1 MVAPNREFMC
11 GINGIAL
18 STRSGRR
25 LDQDTV
31 VRMRDVI
38 RHRGPDDAGIF
49 VDSRIG
55 LGHRR
60 LSIVDVAAG
69 HQPMTNEDDSLQII
83 YNGEIYNH
91 ADYRRELEQRGH
103 VYRTHCD
110 TETILHL
117 YEEHGARCVDH
128 LRGMFAF
135 AIWDAR
141 KKELFIARDRLGV
154 KPLYFTHLQ
163 DGSLY
168 FGSEI
173 KTLFEAGAIKPELNF
188 KLLPDYLANHATSGE
203 ETLYRGVRRLFP
215 GHTLTWRDG
224 EIEINKYWDVSFV
237 KTADEN
243 RSDKDYIAEWAEL
256 FRTSVRLR
264 LMADV
269 PLGMF
274 LSGGIDSSAIAA
286 VMSGMVDEPIKT
298 FSVAF
303 AEREANE
310 LAYARIVAEAY
321 KTNHHEVVVS
331 PEEFFQALP
340 KLVWHE
346 DEPLA
351 HPSSV
356 ALYFVSL
363 LASQH
368 VKVVLTGE
376 GSDELL
382 AGYGRYRKTIL
393 NLSMGKL
400 YLSFAPSV
408 VRDVVRSGVKGLPA
422 SRVRQKLLRSFLG
435 VTPDIESIYFDNF
448 AVFPLAMQT
457 GLLSDSARE
466 QIGPINPY
474 AGVKEVLEQTDAKSL
489 LDTLLYAD
497 IKTYLHELLMKQDQM
512 SMATSIESRVPFLDH
527 KLVEFTCSL
536 PERLKLRGGT
546 TKYILREAMKGVLPE
561 QILSRSKMGFP
572 VPIGAWFRGAYKS
585 VIDEYVLSERATSRN
600 IFNSE
605 VVQDLVNRHQSGA
618 ENHDERLWALVNF
631 EIWQRQFFEGKA
643 SEVANSADLEPAN
656 CSS

>member
-1 MVAPNREFMC
+1 MC

-18 STRSGRR
+18 TTKSGREIDR
-25 LDQDTV
+25 DVLE
-31 VRMRDVI
+31 RMRDVI
-38 RHRGPDDAGIF
+38 KHRGPDDCGVF
-49 VDSRIG
+49 VDGRIG

-69 HQPMTNEDDSLQII
+69 HQPMTNEDGTLQIT

-91 ADYRRELEQRGH
+91 SDYREALESLGH
-103 VYRTHCD
+103 EYRTHCD

-117 YEEHGARCVDH
+117 YEEHADNCVDY

-135 AIWDAR
+135 AIWDA
-141 KKELFIARDRLGV
+141 KSQQLFIARDRLGV
-154 KPLYFTHLQ
+154 KPLYYAHTD

-168 FGSEI
+168 FASEI
-173 KTLFEAGAIKPELNF
+173 KSLFQTDVLKPEINW
-188 KLLPDYLANHATSGE
+188 KALPDYLANHATSGE
-203 ETLYRGVRRLFP
+203 ETLYLGIKRLLP
-215 GHTLTWRDG
+215 GHSLIWRDG
-224 EIEINKYWDVSFV
+224 KLEIKKYWDVSFSKSV
-237 KTADEN
+237 DNHRTDRE
-243 RSDKDYIAEWAEL
+243 YIAEWTEM

-286 VMSGMVDEPIKT
+286 VMSTMVDEPIKT

-303 AEREANE
+303 AERDANE
-310 LAYARIVAEAY
+310 LAYARMVAEAY

-331 PEEFFQALP
+331 PEDFFGALP
-340 KLVWHE
+340 RLVWHE

-400 YLSFAPSV
+400 YRSFTPSF
-408 VRDVVRSGVKGLPA
+408 VRDVVRGGVKSLPT
-422 SRVRQKLLRSFLG
+422 SRVRQKLLRSF
-435 VTPDIESIYFDNF
+435 VNVAPDIESIYFDNF
-448 AVFPLAMQT
+448 AVFPFSIQNQ
-457 GLLSDSARE
+457 LLTDRACE
-466 QIGPINPY
+466 QIGALDPY
-474 AGVKEVLEQTDAKSL
+474 AGVRFALAETDAESL
-489 LDTLLYAD
+489 LDRLLYCD

-512 SMATSIESRVPFLDH
+512 SMATSVESRVPFLDH

-546 TKYILREAMKGVLPE
+546 TKYVLREAMKGVLPE
-561 QILSRSKMGFP
+561 AILSRSKMGFP
-572 VPIGAWFRGAYKS
+572 VPIGAWFRGPYKS
-585 VIDEYVLSERATSRN
+585 VIDEYVLSERAMSRGIFRPEFVRN
-600 IFNSE
+600 I
-605 VVQDLVNRHQSGA
+605 VRRHQSGA

-631 EIWQRQFFEGKA
+631 EIWQRQFFDGEG
-643 SEVANSADLEPAN
+643 SID
-656 CSS
+656 SSLSLKEACTH

>member
-1 MVAPNREFMC
+1 MC

-18 STRSGRR
+18 SSRSGRS
-25 LDQDTV
+25 LDRSV
-31 VRMRDVI
+31 LERMRDVI
-38 RHRGPDDAGIF
+38 MHRGPDDVGIF
-49 VDSRIG
+49 IDGNVG

-60 LSIVDVAAG
+60 LSIVDVASG
-69 HQPMTNEDDSLQII
+69 HQPMTNEDGALQIT

-91 ADYRRELEQRGH
+91 ADYRDDLESRGH

-117 YEEHGARCVDH
+117 YEDHGDACVNY

-135 AIWDAR
+135 AIWDT
-141 KKELFIARDRLGV
+141 KKRELFIARDRLGV
-154 KPLYFTHLQ
+154 KPLYYVHTD

-173 KTLFEAGAIKPELNF
+173 KTLFEAGAITPEINYTA
-188 KLLPDYLANHATSGE
+188 LPDYLANHATSGE
-203 ETLYRGVRRLFP
+203 DTLYKGVRRLLP
-215 GHTLTWRDG
+215 GHTLSWRDG
-224 EIEINKYWDVSFV
+224 KLEIKKYWDVSFSKV
-237 KTADEN
+237 EDTGK
-243 RSDKDYIAEWAEL
+243 SDRDYIAEWYEL

-331 PEEFFQALP
+331 PEEFFNALP
-340 KLVWHE
+340 RLVWHE

-393 NLSMGKL
+393 NLSLGKHYRSL
-400 YLSFAPSV
+400 TPSA
-408 VRDVVRSGVKGLPA
+408 VRGAVRSGIQGLPT
-422 SRVRQKLLRSFLG
+422 SKMRQKLLRSFLG
-435 VTPDIESIYFDNF
+435 VAPDIESIYFDNF
-448 AVFPLAMQT
+448 AVFPLAMQ
-457 GLLSDSARE
+457 GDLLSNETLER
-466 QIGPINPY
+466 IGGIDPY
-474 AGVKEVLEQTDAKSL
+474 AGVRAALEETDADSL
-489 LDTLLYAD
+489 LDRLLYAD

-527 KLVEFTCSL
+527 MLVEFTCSL

-546 TKYILREAMKGVLPE
+546 TKYILRESMKGVLPE
-561 QILSRSKMGFP
+561 AILSRSKMGFP
-572 VPIGAWFRGAYKS
+572 VPIGAWFRGAYRS
-585 VIDEYVLSERATSRN
+585 IIDEYVLSERAISRGL
-600 IFNSE
+600 FNPDF
-605 VVQDLVNRHQSGA
+605 VRDIVNRHQSGV
-618 ENHDERLWALVNF
+618 ENHEERLWALVNF
-631 EIWQRQFFEGKA
+631 EIWQRQFFDGDALHE
-643 SEVANSADLEPAN
+643 
-656 CSS
+656 SSPLQEESILIS

>member
-1 MVAPNREFMC
+1 MC

-18 STRSGRR
+18 STRSRR
-25 LDQDTV
+25 QMDRDDVL
-31 VRMRDVI
+31 RMRDVI
-38 RHRGPDDAGIF
+38 THRGPDDAGLF
-49 VDSRIG
+49 MDGRVA

-60 LSIVDVAAG
+60 LSIVDVAGG
-69 HQPMTNEDDSLQII
+69 HQPMTNEDGSLQII

-91 ADYRRELEQRGH
+91 ADYRQELEERGH
-103 VYRTHCD
+103 VYKTHCD

-117 YEEHGARCVDH
+117 YEEHGPRCVDY

-135 AIWDAR
+135 AIWDSR
-141 KKELFIARDRLGV
+141 KRELFIARDRLGV
-154 KPLYFTHLQ
+154 KPLYFAHTE

-173 KTLFEAGAIKPELNF
+173 KTLFAANALKPEINF
-188 KLLPDYLANHATSGE
+188 EALPDYLANHATSGE
-203 ETLYRGVRRLFP
+203 DTLYRGVKRLLP
-215 GHTLTWRDG
+215 GHTLIWRDG
-224 EIEINKYWDVSFV
+224 EIEISKYWDVSFV
-237 KTADEN
+237 KTQDET
-243 RSDKDYIAEWAEL
+243 RSDKDYIAEWAEM

-286 VMSGMVDEPIKT
+286 VMSDMVAEPIKT

-310 LAYARIVAEAY
+310 LAYARIVAQAY

-393 NLSMGKL
+393 NLSAGKL
-400 YLSFAPSV
+400 YRSFAPSILREAV
-408 VRDVVRSGVKGLPA
+408 SNGVKGLPA
-422 SRVRQKLLRSFLG
+422 SRVRQKLLRSFLTL
-435 VTPDIESIYFDNF
+435 TPDIETIYFDNF
-448 AVFPLAMQT
+448 AVFPLSMQT
-457 GLLSDSARE
+457 FLLSDETRE
-466 QIGPINPY
+466 QVGLIDPY
-474 AGVKEVLEQTDAKSL
+474 TGVRDALEQTDARSL
-489 LDTLLYAD
+489 LDRLLYAD

-512 SMATSIESRVPFLDH
+512 SMATSVESRVPFLDH
-527 KLVEFTCSL
+527 KLVEFTCTL

-561 QILSRSKMGFP
+561 QILSRPKMGFP
-572 VPIGAWFRGAYKS
+572 VPIASWFRGAYTS
-585 VIDEYVLSERATSRN
+585 VIDEYVLSDRAISRG
-600 IFNSE
+600 IFNADS
-605 VVQDLVNRHQSGA
+605 VRQLVARHQSGN

-631 EIWQRQFFEGKA
+631 EIWQRQFFDGEA
-643 SEVANSADLEPAN
+643 ARWSNTEHVELAH